1 MMHFNT
7 LKEVAQFRISENE
20 DNYWIEDYWKAA
32 VETAVRNIDETL
44 TFIQKDCDNEELYV
58 LSEIFEELAKRTKN
72 RKIIQALRERLE
84 KVTPENYN
92 QQDFTSEYMRKCV
105 DYNEYVNVIEEEI
118 GYADGQIED

>member
-7 LKEVAQFRISENE
+7 LKEAAQFRISENE

-32 VETAVRNIDETL
+32 VETAVRNIDEAL

-58 LSEIFEELAKRTKN
+58 LSEIFEELVKRTKN
-72 RKIIQALRERLE
+72 RKIIQVLRERLE

-92 QQDFTSEYMRKCV
+92 QQDFTSEYMRKWV